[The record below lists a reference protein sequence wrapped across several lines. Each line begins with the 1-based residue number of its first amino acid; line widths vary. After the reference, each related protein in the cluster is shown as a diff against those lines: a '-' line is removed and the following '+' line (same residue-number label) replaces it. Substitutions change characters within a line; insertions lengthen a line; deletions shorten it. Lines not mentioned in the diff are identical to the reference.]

1 MGAACS
7 VAPSPSALELAVDR
21 VALLE
26 SWIAHLT
33 RLGALEFDLMI
44 GAKGFDHRIEA
55 LTRPWHQLT
64 KPVDGDPIVAFAE
77 AVIGALKLPT
87 LGLRF
92 SEPGTLLLVVEP
104 VAQGFAHSGVT

>member
-1 MGAACS
+1 MNL
-7 VAPSPSALELAVDR
+7 VARLEG
-21 VALLE
+21 LL
-26 SWIAHLT
+26 AHLA

-104 VAQGFAHSGVT
+104 VAQGFAQSGVT